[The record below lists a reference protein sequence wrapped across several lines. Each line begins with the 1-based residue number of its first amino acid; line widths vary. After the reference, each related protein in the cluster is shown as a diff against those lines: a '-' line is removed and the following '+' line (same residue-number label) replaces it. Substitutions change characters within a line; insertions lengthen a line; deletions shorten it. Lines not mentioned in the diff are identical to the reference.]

1 MGTNAAASQTRT
13 PRSIVQQK
21 ICILLAVPEEADEA
35 VSKGKKGAASRRI
48 LAAKTKIIKK
58 FREFLQAV
66 DSYFDHAT
74 RAMFSLL
81 AAAHGA
87 HHVEITCTSA
97 SFCGLGAYE
106 KSDDFSGHSML
117 ASMPVGLDTAVSPEL
132 LSKEKLKAKLET
144 DRRRMAAM
152 QE

>member
-1 MGTNAAASQTRT
+1 MSGR
-13 PRSIVQQK
+13 
-21 ICILLAVPEEADEA
+21 ILFG
-35 VSKGKKGAASRRI
+35 KTKKGVESSGN
-48 LAAKTKIIKK
+48 LANCG
-58 FREFLQAV
+58 FLFLITAR
-66 DSYFDHAT
+66 A
-74 RAMFSLL
+74 RAAMFSLL

-132 LSKEKLKAKLET
+132 LSKEKLKAKQGYCET
-144 DRRRMAAM
+144 ALWNCNDLWGP
-152 QE
+152 